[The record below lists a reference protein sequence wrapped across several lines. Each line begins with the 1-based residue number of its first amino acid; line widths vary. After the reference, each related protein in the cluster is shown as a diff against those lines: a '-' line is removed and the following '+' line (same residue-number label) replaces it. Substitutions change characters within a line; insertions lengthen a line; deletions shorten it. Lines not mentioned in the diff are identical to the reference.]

1 MSIRTSWSIGFSML
15 FVGILAL
22 TPARAGA
29 QVFDTIR
36 FTAPFPFIAGKVEL
50 PAGTYTITPVGI
62 DVSAV
67 FIRDFDHGVF
77 VSVDPADRPMS
88 QAINAQSGE
97 KLIFKLRDGKYVLSQ
112 IWENGNRDGEQVAGT
127 YPVPAP
133 KSAAVP
139 SSNDLTVVIP
149 ARPSR

>member
-1 MSIRTSWSIGFSML
+1 MTRCLDVSDERQLIPGSASPHVASGPIQQKESSMSTSRLVGFSML

-29 QVFDTIR
+29 QVLDTIR
-36 FTAPFPFIAGKVEL
+36 FTAPFSFIAGKVEL

-62 DVSAV
+62 DISAV

-77 VSVDPADRPMS
+77 VSVDPAGRPMS

-97 KLIFKLRDGKYVLSQ
+97 KLIF
-112 IWENGNRDGEQVAGT
+112 
-127 YPVPAP
+127 
-133 KSAAVP
+133 
-139 SSNDLTVVIP
+139 
-149 ARPSR
+149 